1 MTKLGLC
8 LAALCL
14 CIPLLSAEL
23 KIPIEKYKLKNGL
36 RVVLSQDR
44 SAPVVAVYLIFG
56 VGARSEEKGRTGF
69 AHLFEHM
76 MFQGSANAPKGFH
89 FSTVEA
95 NGGYLNGSTH
105 ADYTDYFEVL
115 PSNKLPVAL
124 WLEADRMRGLSITE
138 QNLTNQKDAVKE
150 EKRLRM
156 DNQPYVSAI
165 VDQWPELFFQN
176 WSNSHSLIGSFEDL
190 EAATV
195 QDVSKFF
202 KTYYAPNNAVLVI
215 VGDIDLEQ
223 AKKQIETYF
232 SEIEPQ
238 PQPKHPDLAEPTPGK
253 ERSAA
258 HKDPLAAV
266 PAVIVGYPGPKRRS
280 PDYYALSMLDAVLTG
295 GDSSRFQQNL
305 VKGKQSVVQYEAN
318 LGWPFGQ
325 ASDYVDP
332 GAYAMFMVHNPQFTG
347 RQIAEQVTEEIAAI
361 QKSGVPENELQRA
374 RTFVRSSVTRRME
387 SSINRATLLG
397 QYEMLDG
404 DASFI
409 NTEIDKLLA
418 VTGEDI
424 QAAAKK
430 YFQPQLRVILE
441 IAPNKDKKEA
451 AQ

>member
-1 MTKLGLC
+1 M
-8 LAALCL
+8 
-14 CIPLLSAEL
+14 
-23 KIPIEKYKLKNGL
+23 
-36 RVVLSQDR
+36 
-44 SAPVVAVYLIFG
+44 
-56 VGARSEEKGRTGF
+56 
-69 AHLFEHM
+69 
-76 MFQGSANAPKGFH
+76 
-89 FSTVEA
+89 
-95 NGGYLNGSTH
+95 
-105 ADYTDYFEVL
+105 L
-115 PSNKLPVAL
+115 PFNKLPVAL

-215 VGDIDLEQ
+215 IVGEILEQ

-295 GDSSRFQQNL
+295 GDPSRFQQNL
-305 VKGKQSVVQYEAN
+305 VKGKQSV
-318 LGWPFGQ
+318 
-325 ASDYVDP
+325 
-332 GAYAMFMVHNPQFTG
+332 
-347 RQIAEQVTEEIAAI
+347 I
-361 QKSGVPENELQRA
+361 
-374 RTFVRSSVTRRME
+374 SV
-387 SSINRATLLG
+387 
-397 QYEMLDG
+397 
-404 DASFI
+404 
-409 NTEIDKLLA
+409 
-418 VTGEDI
+418 
-424 QAAAKK
+424 
-430 YFQPQLRVILE
+430 
-441 IAPNKDKKEA
+441 
-451 AQ
+451 